1 MSHERKY
8 KNEKEVPS
16 SAEYN
21 SAEFE
26 RTCGF
31 EPDPVPLF
39 VPIPDS
45 DMDVLTKNISSSP
58 TNTQVH
64 LILTIIFIGN
74 LESTHIIR
82 GYSRIILESIQYLYL
97 SGPK

>member
-45 DMDVLTKNISSSP
+45 DMVVLTKNISSSP

-74 LESTHIIR
+74 LESTHMKIE
-82 GYSRIILESIQYLYL
+82 SEVILESIQYLYL